1 MQKQQPRKIERDI
14 IMRILRVELRQGA
27 ASFVIATLLAA
38 CIGCG
43 EEENTMLF
51 HAGAGQRSSLL
62 DIKKAFEAR
71 RPDVSINFSFKGSGF
86 FIADIERSK
95 EGDLYLPGEE
105 FYVLQA
111 FERGFLE
118 PYDPDKDVAAYF
130 MPVIMTPK
138 GNPKNVRKVADFAR
152 PGVRVSLA
160 NPKSAA
166 IGIWHQKVFKKA
178 GIWEQV
184 RKNQVQSPKC
194 APEVLTGVQHA
205 VVDATIMWSSTA
217 VLALRDIEII
227 PLEPEYRGF
236 AKLPVGVVRPPY
248 CKHPKVARELKD
260 FILSDE
266 GKAIF
271 RSHAY
276 VIDPGPLDE
285 DGFCADGGEASAED
299 CRWIVQAARVCKD
312 ESLPVN
318 EQTCGCLIKEV
329 RRQRQT
335 KRAGTLEQQ

>member
-1 MQKQQPRKIERDI
+1 VKNAFRLKYTAAV
-14 IMRILRVELRQGA
+14 LGA
-27 ASFVIATLLAA
+27 LALVVA
-38 CIGCG
+38 CSGCG
-43 EEENTMLF
+43 KKEKVMLF

-62 DIKKAFEAR
+62 DIKDVFER
-71 RPDVSINFSFKGSGF
+71 RHPDVCINFSFKGSGY
-86 FIADIERSK
+86 FIADIQRSK

-118 PYDPDKDVAAYF
+118 PYDPEKDVTAHF

-166 IGIWHQKVFKKA
+166 IGIWHQKIFKKA

-184 RKNQVQSPKC
+184 QKNQVQSPKC
-194 APEVLTGVQHA
+194 APEVLAGVQHA
-205 VVDATIMWSSTA
+205 VVDAAIMWSTTA

-227 PLEPEYRGF
+227 PIEPNYRGF
-236 AKLPVGVVRPPY
+236 VKLPIGVVRPPY
-248 CKHPKVARELKD
+248 CKHPKLAEQLKN
-260 FILSDE
+260 FILSEE

-285 DGFCADGGEASAED
+285 DGFCADGGKASAED
-299 CRWIVQAARVCKD
+299 CKWIIEAARVCKD

-318 EQTCGCLIKEV
+318 EQTCGYLVKEV
-329 RRQRQT
+329 QRQRQT
-335 KRAGTLEQQ
+335 KRAGTLE